1 MTKYKPQFLPNG
13 IYLDTNILRKA
24 RFDLSESW
32 MIELRAFA
40 NDFGIK
46 LFLPE
51 LVLDEWTKYIFES
64 LKSNYSKLSSVIK
77 FFRDYNIGI
86 PDFDETDVK
95 LPEWKTLKDIMR
107 DRLNN
112 SGFIIIENWT
122 GPLESLINEAV
133 RKIPPFDEGGKGFCD
148 VIILESIIK
157 HASNKL
163 KNARI
168 MVISDDKAVKR
179 SNDRFMK
186 HDINVIFADQEDV
199 LTILDSSLDKEAA
212 ALQQHRE
219 ELLFN
224 FVKTYEALII
234 DFIKKEPIK
243 FTDSWLDGYGDNK
256 VEGSVTSVLSVIPLR
271 ITKVV
276 GGVSL
281 SQEDVTPD
289 RYPIN
294 IWVEAELDVL
304 VDKFDFF
311 SNRNEPLAIEIPE
324 KIDANAPLKINKRFN
339 FDTHV
344 VKDRIKRN
352 IYVEATISKDKTE
365 SGDYKDFR
373 LEKVN

>member
-1 MTKYKPQFLPNG
+1 MTNYKSQYLPNG
-13 IYLDTNILRKA
+13 IYFDTNILRKA

-64 LKSNYSKLSSVIK
+64 LKSNYSKLSSVVK
-77 FFRDYNIGI
+77 FFRDYNISI
-86 PDFDETDVK
+86 PDFDETGVE
-95 LPEWKTLKDIMR
+95 LPEWKTLKDIIR

-219 ELLFN
+219 ELLFI
-224 FVKTYEALII
+224 FVKRYEALII

-243 FTDSWLDGYGDNK
+243 FTDSWLDGFGDNK

-271 ITKVV
+271 IIKVV

-281 SQEDVTPD
+281 SQEDVTPN

-304 VDKFDFF
+304 VDKLDFF